1 MKSISEMTRAER
13 MAALD
18 RATGT
23 DKKTERF
30 FALCHGRYI
39 PNGNGFATYE
49 HKKPMKCREC
59 GKPIKRADRE
69 SSGRFCTV
77 CGNIFRQRL
86 EPLGRLAEVK
96 PVSLGGVC
104 RN

>member
-1 MKSISEMTRAER
+1 MIIDQMTKEQR
-13 MAALD
+13 MAVLA

-23 DKKTERF
+23 DKIEARF
-30 FALCHGRYI
+30 WALCHGRYV

-59 GKPIKRADRE
+59 GKAIRRADRE

-77 CGNIFRQRL
+77 CGNAFRQRL
-86 EPLGRLAEVK
+86 EPLGMLAQVT
-96 PVSLGGVC
+96 PVSLERGC